1 MAIKV
6 FPVGILQNK
15 SVMFKNSI
23 TATLAALLIAAAAG
37 TTPAHGAQR
46 PTPLPDGFGLM
57 GVDGKLTGEKGTD
70 KWFFEF
76 ETNVSNQL
84 GRISAGTR
92 LEVLPSSALEKMIV
106 NLQQHPDI
114 SYRLWGKVTKYG
126 WGNYIFADYFLPIS
140 EVTKPK
146 PATTQEPQQESATA
160 DKAEITINE
169 PNDEL
174 AMPEEIIARLQ
185 SRKIIRVEQLGKGLE
200 LKQDSILADRTG
212 FIRRSGRK
220 FVFAFDA
227 LGRNVETIQLQLL
240 PCKVFEWAHGR
251 RMVEAEPVRFKV
263 AGIVTKYKGQ
273 YYLLLQRAIKVHSYG
288 NF

>member
-37 TTPAHGAQR
+37 LAPASGTKR
-46 PTPLPDGFGLM
+46 PTPIPDGFSLM
-57 GVDGKLTGEKGTD
+57 GVDGKLTSEKGTD

-76 ETNVSNQL
+76 EADVSNQL

-92 LEVLPSSALEKMIV
+92 LEVLPSSALEKMIA
-106 NLQQHPDI
+106 NLQQHPDV
-114 SYRLWGKVTKYG
+114 SYRLWGKVTRYG

-140 EVTKPK
+140 EVTRQKPT
-146 PATTQEPQQESATA
+146 TTQESQQESATA

-212 FIRRSGRK
+212 FIRRSRRK
-220 FVFAFDA
+220 FVFVFDA